1 MELVM
6 NGDPRHESR
15 RGSADQRL
23 DFGGLA
29 TLEMLR
35 VWTVAVYAMIA
46 EPAAP
51 PDEIV
56 DGALE
61 LRGAILQQ
69 SQSGFEIDVRAV
81 VLGHAGT

>member
-1 MELVM
+1 MD
-6 NGDPRHESR
+6 GDAETRIETR
-15 RGSADQRL
+15 SADHRL
-23 DFGGLA
+23 DFRGLA
-29 TLEMLR
+29 ALEMLG
-35 VWTVAVYAMIA
+35 VGTIAVDAMIA
-46 EPAAP
+46 EPAAS

-56 DGALE
+56 HGALE